1 MNRRTFLAFT
11 STAAALAVLSAC
23 GFHLRGSL
31 GDANIPFKT
40 MLVAVPDTSPLG
52 AELKRTI
59 RGNGTSLVSDPKL
72 AEAILDIVSERR
84 DKTILSLNSQGRVRE
99 YSLYYRVTFRVRD
112 NNDKQLLP
120 PTEVVLKRD
129 ISFNESQVL
138 SKEAEEGLLYRDMQ
152 SDLVQQIMRRLA
164 VVKMDFD
171 AGASP
176 HPGLLPLAG
185 EGEK

>member
-1 MNRRTFLAFT
+1 MNRRIFLAIT
-11 STAAALAVLSAC
+11 STTVALVLLSAC

-31 GDANIPFKT
+31 GEANLPFKT
-40 MLVAVPDTSPLG
+40 MVVAVPDTSPLG

-59 RGNGTSLVSDPKL
+59 RGNGTTLVTDPKL

-84 DKTILSLNSQGRVRE
+84 EKVVLSLSSQGRVRE

-112 NNDKQLLP
+112 NKEKDLLA

-129 ISFNESQVL
+129 ISFNESQAL

-152 SDLVQQIMRRLA
+152 SDLVQQILRRIVAL
-164 VVKMDFD
+164 K
-171 AGASP
+171 P
-176 HPGLLPLAG
+176 R
-185 EGEK
+185 

>member
-11 STAAALAVLSAC
+11 STTAALALLSAC

-31 GDANIPFKT
+31 GEANLPFKT
-40 MLVAVPDTSPLG
+40 MFVGVPDTSPLG

-59 RGNGTSLVSDPKL
+59 RGNGTALVTDPKL
-72 AEAILDIVSERR
+72 AEAILDIVSEQR
-84 DKTILSLNSQGRVRE
+84 DKTVLSLSSQGRVRE
-99 YSLYYRVTFRVRD
+99 YSLFYRVSFRVRD
-112 NNDKQLLP
+112 SNDKQLLA

-152 SDLVQQIMRRLA
+152 SDLVQQILRRLVA
-164 VVKMDFD
+164 IK
-171 AGASP
+171 P
-176 HPGLLPLAG
+176 N
-185 EGEK
+185 